1 LKIYVWCI
9 VIDFT
14 KMDNNYDG
22 DDSYDNHDD
31 NGKVDYDDKLN

>member
-1 LKIYVWCI
+1 
-9 VIDFT
+9 
-14 KMDNNYDG
+14 MDNNYDG